1 MRCDSFPKQLASIME
16 VLAKAAVAEISK
28 LVDGS
33 CAVLRLEM
41 YRYQKENEALK
52 TKLKLME
59 RELRA
64 ARRPRVTPGG
74 LELSSGEECTS
85 PVEREF
91 EQEWSFGVWRDGE
104 STAVEEESTP
114 LQSVMREE
122 SADTEENTPES
133 LLIKEERLEDN
144 LWSRDPQP
152 TPAEEQVAQP
162 TPAEHP
168 KKHVTQPTPAEEQVT
183 QPTPAEDPEEEDLSG
198 LEFVVKAEQEE
209 EHVAQRLSQTGCE
222 HSVGRLNNLDSEY
235 VTYERDGQL
244 WTSFTPGDSD
254 IETDDPVC
262 DNATEQY
269 SQSLPVHTELQHAP
283 AADAASAN
291 SLCSLESLAA
301 QPQVTL
307 LSSAPRNEEVE
318 TRYLQSEETGSLI
331 SEIQQGQTRER
342 RLPSVKRESQTLQAR
357 QQLHGP
363 SAKLMRVRE
372 SAAELSSDA
381 QYEGGYTLSS
391 STVNAVRKISHW
403 RAGIREKKFSC
414 MHCGKSFDR
423 CSHLKLHQR
432 SHTGEK
438 PYSCIQCGKR
448 FSLRCNL
455 ITHQRIHT
463 GEKPFICVHCGMSFA
478 QKSSLKTHQRIHTG
492 EKPFVCTQCG
502 KRFAQSS
509 SLKTHLRVHSRK

>member
-1 MRCDSFPKQLASIME
+1 MSIKNVTFQTQLVSIME
-16 VLAKAAVAEISK
+16 ILGKAAVAEISRR
-28 LVDGS
+28 V
-33 CAVLRLEM
+33 RLEM
-41 YRYQKENEALK
+41 SQSQREIEALK
-52 TKLKLME
+52 RKLHVLE
-59 RELRA
+59 REIIRT
-64 ARRPRVTPGG
+64 RRRKAERVFGQG
-74 LELSSGEECTS
+74 
-85 PVEREF
+85 
-91 EQEWSFGVWRDGE
+91 WSFGVWRDGE
-104 STAVEEESTP
+104 ATAVEEESTP

-162 TPAEHP
+162 TPAEEQVTQPTPAEDPEEKKPPHSEGPAEQVTQPTPAEHP

-183 QPTPAEDPEEEDLSG
+183 QPTPAEDPEELSEKRRCGHSEEDLSG
-198 LEFVVKAEQEE
+198 LEFVVKVEQEE

-342 RLPSVKRESQTLQAR
+342 LLPSVKRESQTLQAR

-363 SAKLMRVRE
+363 SAKLMRLNRLNPEV
-372 SAAELSSDA
+372 
-381 QYEGGYTLSS
+381 
-391 STVNAVRKISHW
+391 STV
-403 RAGIREKKFSC
+403 
-414 MHCGKSFDR
+414 
-423 CSHLKLHQR
+423 
-432 SHTGEK
+432 
-438 PYSCIQCGKR
+438 
-448 FSLRCNL
+448 
-455 ITHQRIHT
+455 
-463 GEKPFICVHCGMSFA
+463 
-478 QKSSLKTHQRIHTG
+478 
-492 EKPFVCTQCG
+492 
-502 KRFAQSS
+502 
-509 SLKTHLRVHSRK
+509 

>member
-1 MRCDSFPKQLASIME
+1 MSNCSNFHTQLVSVME

-64 ARRPRVTPGG
+64 ARRSPARGSRCAERV
-74 LELSSGEECTS
+74 SARARSHRAS
-85 PVEREF
+85 PVSPTEAADF
-91 EQEWSFGVWRDGE
+91 AVGDG
-104 STAVEEESTP
+104 
-114 LQSVMREE
+114 
-122 SADTEENTPES
+122 D
-133 LLIKEERLEDN
+133 KC
-144 LWSRDPQP
+144 DPTP
-152 TPAEEQVAQP
+152 TPAEAPE
-162 TPAEHP
+162 E
-168 KKHVTQPTPAEEQVT
+168 KVTQPTPAGDPEEQVT
-183 QPTPAEDPEEEDLSG
+183 QPTPAEDPEELSEKRRCGHSEEDLSG

-222 HSVGRLNNLDSEY
+222 HSAGRLNNLDSEY

-291 SLCSLESLAA
+291 SISSFAIPYVHMFDMIPVKKEAEMQGATGESRPEGESRE
-301 QPQVTL
+301 Q
-307 LSSAPRNEEVE
+307 LSSARD
-318 TRYLQSEETGSLI
+318 
-331 SEIQQGQTRER
+331 
-342 RLPSVKRESQTLQAR
+342 SQTLQAR

-363 SAKLMRVRE
+363 SAKLMSGSE
-372 SAAELSSDA
+372 SAAELSSDT
-381 QYEGGYTLSS
+381 QYEGGYTLSGNS
-391 STVNAVRKISHW
+391 FNTKKMKSDG
-403 RAGIREKKFSC
+403 RAGSGKKSFLC
-414 MHCGKSFDR
+414 PHCGKSLAYFS
-423 CSHLKLHQR
+423 CYKVHLR

-438 PYSCIQCGKR
+438 PYSCAECGKCFTQQSNLTKHESVHSGKKPFHCAQCGKSFR
-448 FSLRCNL
+448 HRYNL
-455 ITHQRIHT
+455 TLHQRIHS
-463 GEKPFICVHCGMSFA
+463 GERPFH
-478 QKSSLKTHQRIHTG
+478 
-492 EKPFVCTQCG
+492 CTQCG
-502 KRFAQSS
+502 KSFAQSCHFKRHQRCHMGE
-509 SLKTHLRVHSRK
+509 KTYSCC

>member
-1 MRCDSFPKQLASIME
+1 MLHP
-16 VLAKAAVAEISK
+16 
-28 LVDGS
+28 LVGK
-33 CAVLRLEM
+33 RL
-41 YRYQKENEALK
+41 
-52 TKLKLME
+52 
-59 RELRA
+59 
-64 ARRPRVTPGG
+64 
-74 LELSSGEECTS
+74 
-85 PVEREF
+85 VEREF

-162 TPAEHP
+162 TPAEEQ
-168 KKHVTQPTPAEEQVT
+168 VTQPTPAEEQVT

-222 HSVGRLNNLDSEY
+222 HSVGKLNNLDSEY

-283 AADAASAN
+283 AADEASAN

-372 SAAELSSDA
+372 SAAELSSDT
-381 QYEGGYTLSS
+381 QYEGGYSLSGNS
-391 STVNAVRKISHW
+391 FNM
-403 RAGIREKKFSC
+403 EKKRKSYRAFTGERRFC
-414 MHCGKSFDR
+414 CAYCGKSFTR
-423 CSHLKLHQR
+423 FSHLKEHHI
-432 SHTGEK
+432 S
-438 PYSCIQCGKR
+438 
-448 FSLRCNL
+448 
-455 ITHQRIHT
+455 
-463 GEKPFICVHCGMSFA
+463 
-478 QKSSLKTHQRIHTG
+478 
-492 EKPFVCTQCG
+492 
-502 KRFAQSS
+502 
-509 SLKTHLRVHSRK
+509 

>member
-1 MRCDSFPKQLASIME
+1 MSQRKKSQCSTFQTQLSPILE
-16 VLAKAAVAEISK
+16 ILAQATVAEISK
-28 LVDGS
+28 LVEDGT
-33 CAVLRLEM
+33 ALLRLEM
-41 YRYQKENEALK
+41 SQSQREIEALK
-52 TKLKLME
+52 RKLWRLE
-59 RELRA
+59 CELRGR
-64 ARRPRVTPGG
+64 ARLP
-74 LELSSGEECTS
+74 GEECTS

-91 EQEWSFGVWRDGE
+91 GQEWSFGVWRDGE

-222 HSVGRLNNLDSEY
+222 HSAGRLNNLDSEY

-283 AADAASAN
+283 AADEASAN
-291 SLCSLESLAA
+291 SLCSFGR
-301 QPQVTL
+301 P
-307 LSSAPRNEEVE
+307 SAHIFDKVFEKHSDC
-318 TRYLQSEETGSLI
+318 SEELRSDMVPT
-331 SEIQQGQTRER
+331 QQAEHRER
-342 RLPSVKRESQTLQAR
+342 LLPSVKRESQTLQAR

-372 SAAELSSDA
+372 SAAELSSDT
-381 QYEGGYTLSS
+381 QYEGGYSLSGNS
-391 STVNAVRKISHW
+391 FNM
-403 RAGIREKKFSC
+403 EKKRKSYRAFTGERRFC
-414 MHCGKSFDR
+414 CAYCGKSFTR
-423 CSHLKLHQR
+423 FSHLKEHHI
-432 SHTGEK
+432 S
-438 PYSCIQCGKR
+438 
-448 FSLRCNL
+448 
-455 ITHQRIHT
+455 
-463 GEKPFICVHCGMSFA
+463 
-478 QKSSLKTHQRIHTG
+478 
-492 EKPFVCTQCG
+492 
-502 KRFAQSS
+502 
-509 SLKTHLRVHSRK
+509 